1 MLSDKATDPL
11 ELLGRV
17 EMQHTYDDV
26 LGNTASCLVKCSFS
40 REILKERMEETRSS
54 SEVEE
59 QVATLLE
66 QNAELK
72 RLLVESATTGSNILA
87 HNKELKQHLLQ
98 LQTDYA
104 EKQEVSIAQF
114 RESVLS
120 AISILDIAAGQ
131 LHS

>member
-1 MLSDKATDPL
+1 MLSNADGQILTSSMAS
-11 ELLGRV
+11 RA
-17 EMQHTYDDV
+17 TYDDV
-26 LGNTASCLVKCSFS
+26 LGNTALCLVKCSFS

-54 SEVEE
+54 SELEE

-87 HNKELKQHLLQ
+87 HNKELKQQLLQ

-104 EKQEVSIAQF
+104 EKQGKKANPRQ
-114 RESVLS
+114 RE
-120 AISILDIAAGQ
+120 G
-131 LHS
+131 

>member
-1 MLSDKATDPL
+1 MFILIPFQVQLIEEIEEDL
-11 ELLGRV
+11 EEERKLG
-17 EMQHTYDDV
+17 
-26 LGNTASCLVKCSFS
+26 
-40 REILKERMEETRSS
+40 EETS
-54 SEVEE
+54 SELEE

-87 HNKELKQHLLQ
+87 HNKELKQQLLQ

-114 RESVLS
+114 RDS
-120 AISILDIAAGQ
+120 
-131 LHS
+131 